1 VNNQSERFPRVPGPQ
16 SRVPINE
23 IPNMTKQI
31 QDAYIVA
38 ATRTPVGKAP
48 RGVFRNTRPDEMLAH
63 VLRSVVAQA
72 PGIDVNR
79 IDDAIIGC
87 AMPEGEQGMNVARI
101 GALLA
106 GLPNTVAAQTINRF
120 CSSGLQA
127 VALAANEIRLGNAD
141 LMLAGGTES
150 MSMVPMM
157 GNKVALSPQVFAKDE
172 NIAIAYGMG
181 ITAEKVAEEWKVSRE
196 DQDAFALASHQKAIA
211 AIQAGEFKSEI
222 SPYEVISR
230 VPDLSGNTVRVRK
243 ALVEVDEGP
252 RPDSS
257 IEGLGKLKPVF
268 RNGQFG
274 GTVTAGNSSQ
284 MSDGAAAV
292 LVASEQ
298 AVKDYGLT
306 PLARFV
312 SFSVA
317 GVRPEVM
324 GIGPIAAIPKALKQ
338 AGLSK
343 DQLDWIELNEA
354 FAAQALAV
362 IRDSGLDPSKVNP
375 LGGAIALGHPL
386 GATGAIRTATIV
398 HGLRRRQQ
406 KYGMVTM
413 CIGTGMGAAGVFE
426 AL

>member
-1 VNNQSERFPRVPGPQ
+1 
-16 SRVPINE
+16 
-23 IPNMTKQI
+23 MKQV
-31 QDAYIVA
+31 QEAYIVA

-48 RGVFRNTRPDEMLAH
+48 RGVFRNTRPDDMLAH
-63 VLRSVVAQA
+63 VLKSVVAQA
-72 PGIDVNR
+72 PGIDLSR

-101 GALLA
+101 GVLLA

-141 LMLAGGTES
+141 LVLAGGTES

-157 GNKVALSPQVFAKDE
+157 GNKVALSPSVFKDDHV
-172 NIAIAYGMG
+172 AIAYGMG

-196 DQDAFALASHQKAIA
+196 EQDAFALASHQKALA

-222 SPYEVISR
+222 SPYQIASHL
-230 VPDLSGNTVRVRK
+230 PDLAANTIRLK
-243 ALVEVDEGP
+243 QALIDTDEGP
-252 RPDSS
+252 RLDTTLD
-257 IEGLGKLKPVF
+257 GLGKLKPVF

-292 LVASEQ
+292 LLASEQ

-324 GIGPIAAIPKALKQ
+324 GIGPIAAIPKALNQ

-362 IRDSGLDPSKVNP
+362 IRDSDLDPSKVNP

-386 GATGAIRTATIV
+386 GATGAVRTATIV
-398 HGLRRRQQ
+398 HGLRRRQL

>member
-1 VNNQSERFPRVPGPQ
+1 
-16 SRVPINE
+16 
-23 IPNMTKQI
+23 MTKQV
-31 QDAYIVA
+31 QEAYVVA

-48 RGVFRNTRPDEMLAH
+48 RGVFRNTRPDDMLAH

-106 GLPNTVAAQTINRF
+106 GLPNTMAAQTINRF

-127 VALAANEIRLGNAD
+127 VALAADQIRLGNAE

-157 GNKVALSPQVFAKDE
+157 GNKVALSPSVFANNE
-172 NIAIAYGMG
+172 NVAIAYGMG

-211 AIQAGEFKSEI
+211 AIQAGEFRSEI
-222 SPYEVISR
+222 TPYEVVSHL
-230 VPDLSGNTVRVRK
+230 PDLAGNAIRLKKT
-243 ALVEVDEGP
+243 LVEIDEGP
-252 RPDSS
+252 RPDTSL
-257 IEGLGKLKPVF
+257 EGLGKLKPVF

-284 MSDGAAAV
+284 MSDGAGAV
-292 LVASEQ
+292 LLASEQ
-298 AVKDYGLT
+298 AIKDYGLT

-338 AGLSK
+338 AGLTK

-362 IRDSGLDPSKVNP
+362 IRDSRLDPSKVNP

-386 GATGAIRTATIV
+386 GATGAVRTATIV

-413 CIGTGMGAAGVFE
+413 CIGTGMGAAGIFE

>member
-1 VNNQSERFPRVPGPQ
+1 
-16 SRVPINE
+16 
-23 IPNMTKQI
+23 MTRQI

-48 RGVFRNTRPDEMLAH
+48 KGVFRNTRPDDMLAH
-63 VLRSVVAQA
+63 VLKAVVAQA
-72 PGIDVNR
+72 PGIDLGR

-101 GALLA
+101 GVLLA
-106 GLPNTVAAQTINRF
+106 GLPDTIAAQTINRF

-127 VALAANEIRLGNAD
+127 VAQAADQIRLGNAD
-141 LMLAGGTES
+141 LVLAGGTES

-157 GNKVALSPQVFAKDE
+157 GNKVALSPNVFNNDHV
-172 NIAIAYGMG
+172 AIAYGMG

-222 SPYEVISR
+222 TPYEVLSH
-230 VPDLSGNTVRVRK
+230 VPDLVGNVVQLRK
-243 ALVEVDEGP
+243 QLVENDEGP
-252 RPDSS
+252 RPDSTAD
-257 IEGLGKLKPVF
+257 GLAKLRPVF

-284 MSDGAAAV
+284 MSDGAAGV
-292 LVASEQ
+292 LLASEQ
-298 AVKDYGLT
+298 AIKDYGLT

-338 AGLSK
+338 AGLTK

-362 IRDSGLDPSKVNP
+362 IRDSGLDPSKINP

-386 GATGAIRTATIV
+386 GATGAVRTATIV
-398 HGLRRRQQ
+398 HGLRRRQL

-413 CIGTGMGAAGVFE
+413 CIGTGMGAAGIFE
-426 AL
+426 AV

>member
-1 VNNQSERFPRVPGPQ
+1 MS
-16 SRVPINE
+16 
-23 IPNMTKQI
+23 KQI

-48 RGVFRNTRPDEMLAH
+48 KGVFRNTRPDDMLAH
-63 VLRSVVAQA
+63 VLKSVVAQA

-101 GALLA
+101 GVLLA
-106 GLPNTVAAQTINRF
+106 GLPDTVAAQTINRF

-127 VALAANEIRLGNAD
+127 VALAADQVRLGNAD
-141 LMLAGGTES
+141 LVLAGGTES

-157 GNKVALSPQVFAKDE
+157 GNKVALSPSVFKDDHV
-172 NIAIAYGMG
+172 AIAYGMG

-196 DQDAFALASHQKAIA
+196 DQDAFALASHQKALA
-211 AIQAGEFKSEI
+211 AQKAGEFNDEI
-222 SPYEVISR
+222 SPLEVVAR
-230 VPDLSGNTVRVRK
+230 LPDLGGNAVRLK
-243 ALVEVDEGP
+243 KLLVEQDEGP
-252 RPDSS
+252 RADTSL
-257 IEGLGKLKPVF
+257 EGLAKLRTVF

-274 GTVTAGNSSQ
+274 GSVTAGNSSQ
-284 MSDGAAAV
+284 MSDGAGAV

-298 AVKDYGLT
+298 AIKDYGLT

-338 AGLSK
+338 GGLTK

-362 IRDSGLDPSKVNP
+362 IRDSELDPDKINP

-386 GATGAIRTATIV
+386 GATGAVRTATIV
-398 HGLRRRQQ
+398 HGMRRRKQ

-413 CIGTGMGAAGVFE
+413 CIGTGMGAAGIFE
-426 AL
+426 SL